1 MDFLINL
8 FYAIAANL
16 YLGSSD
22 GSSGGEIGRAHV

>member
-16 YLGSSD
+16 WV
-22 GSSGGEIGRAHV
+22 GSSGGSLGGLSGGGQK

>member
-22 GSSGGEIGRAHV
+22 GSSGGGQQ